1 MLKQSV
7 QNRLTVRDPQVI
19 DVRGSTTK
27 VRQVNLPPENDEEEA
42 LQELPESFE
51 DSKPPTILEIERK
64 NSPTS
69 AAKLRKS
76 RSQNEQPA
84 N

>member
-7 QNRLTVRDPQVI
+7 QNRLTVRDPQDI

-42 LQELPESFE
+42 LQ
-51 DSKPPTILEIERK
+51 
-64 NSPTS
+64 
-69 AAKLRKS
+69 
-76 RSQNEQPA
+76 
-84 N
+84 

>member
-7 QNRLTVRDPQVI
+7 QNRLTVRDPQDI

-64 NSPTS
+64 NSTTS